1 MRVLFIG
8 DIVGKP
14 GRTMLHEMLPHL
26 NMRYQPHYV
35 VVNGENA
42 AHGRGITKKIV
53 DDFLAMGIDV
63 ITMGN
68 HTWDNRSI
76 MEVIVDEPRLLRPIN
91 YPPGTPGAGVVTVSS
106 SVDPDIPPLSVINV
120 MGRSF
125 LPPLDDPFRVL
136 DDAIQKLHAE
146 GIRHIWVD
154 MHAEATAEKQALGWY
169 LDGRVSAVIGTHTH
183 VQTADARI
191 LPEGTAYLTDVG
203 MTGPMN
209 GILGMERDGVLA
221 RFLTQLPSRFE
232 VYEEGPRELSYVV
245 VDLDAA
251 GRATSIERGRIV
263 EDAQAEG
270 WMMRAPESEA
280 FNDHTE

>member
-1 MRVLFIG
+1 
-8 DIVGKP
+8 
-14 GRTMLHEMLPHL
+14 MLSEMLPHL
-26 NMRYQPHYV
+26 KMRYKPHYV

-91 YPPGTPGAGVVTVSS
+91 YPPGTPGSGVITVFPSI
-106 SVDPDIPPLSVINV
+106 DPDIPPLSVINV

-136 DDAIQKLHAE
+136 DDVIQKLHAE
-146 GIRHIWVD
+146 GMRHIWVD
-154 MHAEATAEKQALGWY
+154 IHAEATAEKQAIGWY

-191 LPEGTAYLTDVG
+191 LPQGTAYLTDVG

-209 GILGMERDGVLA
+209 GILGMEREGVLA

-245 VDLDAA
+245 VDLDEV
-251 GRATSIERGRIV
+251 GRSTRIERGRIV
-263 EDAQAEG
+263 EDVQAEG
-270 WMMRAPESEA
+270 WMVHASETET
-280 FNDHTE
+280 FRDHTE

>member
-1 MRVLFIG
+1 
-8 DIVGKP
+8 
-14 GRTMLHEMLPHL
+14 MLSEMLPHL
-26 NMRYQPHYV
+26 KMRYKPHYV

-76 MEVIVDEPRLLRPIN
+76 MDVIVDEPRLLRPIN
-91 YPPGTPGAGVVTVSS
+91 YPPGTPGSGVMTVFSS
-106 SVDPDIPPLSVINV
+106 IDPDIPPLSVINV

-125 LPPLDDPFRVL
+125 LPPLDDPFRTL
-136 DDAIQKLHAE
+136 DDVIQRLHAE
-146 GIRHIWVD
+146 GLRHIWVD
-154 MHAEATAEKQALGWY
+154 IHAEATAEKQAIGWY

-183 VQTADARI
+183 VQTGDARI
-191 LPEGTAYLTDVG
+191 LPQGTAYLTDVG

-209 GILGMERDGVLA
+209 GILGMEREGVLA

-245 VDLDAA
+245 VDLDAV
-251 GRATSIERGRIV
+251 GRATHIERGRIV

-270 WMMRAPESEA
+270 WLVRASETETFRDHPE
-280 FNDHTE
+280 